1 MTLDIHST
9 RKNSAARS
17 LVTGARSARTARDS
31 APVRETAVHETVSAI
46 STHTP
51 LIHAGVVETEAHDEL
66 VLDRVSPSLL
76 RITRGDRVVG
86 FVEHVGR
93 VYVALAGER
102 YDRAVEVAQSL
113 DVTRAARALA

>member
-1 MTLDIHST
+1 MTLDIHTTRDIHATRKST
-9 RKNSAARS
+9 R
-17 LVTGARSARTARDS
+17 
-31 APVRETAVHETVSAI
+31 PVRPVAPAGDAAPMREAAPIRE
-46 STHTP
+46 HTP
-51 LIHAGVVETEAHDEL
+51 LIHAGVVETDAHDEL

-76 RITRGDRVVG
+76 RVAHGERVMG

-113 DVTRAARALA
+113 DVTRAARALV